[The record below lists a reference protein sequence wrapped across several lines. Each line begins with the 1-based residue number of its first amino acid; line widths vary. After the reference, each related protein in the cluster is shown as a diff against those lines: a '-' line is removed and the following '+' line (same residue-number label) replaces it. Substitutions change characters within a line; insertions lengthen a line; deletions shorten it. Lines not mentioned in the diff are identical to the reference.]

1 VEPLSR
7 YKPSTSADRNYRE
20 EQEQEKDE
28 EQKEQC
34 REVSNEPLTLHDEV
48 KMSSFTAILTGR
60 YRSTRDMRSKEK

>member
-20 EQEQEKDE
+20 EREQEKDE

-34 REVSNEPLTLHDEV
+34 HEVSNEPLTLHDEV